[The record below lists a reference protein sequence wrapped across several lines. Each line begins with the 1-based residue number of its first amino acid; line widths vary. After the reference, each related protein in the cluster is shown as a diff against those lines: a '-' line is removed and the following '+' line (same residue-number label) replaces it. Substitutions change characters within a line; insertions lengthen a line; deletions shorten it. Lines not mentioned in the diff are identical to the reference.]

1 MMLRS
6 PLPAAVA
13 FHTASHVSFPLF
25 FFFLTSARG
34 GAATARPLTS
44 PLLARPR
51 PGRGEGRGRPRR
63 ERVPRPRG
71 PRECG
76 GEGPRAAAAGRGGG
90 PGGALGASLEGAEP
104 SAPAWPYRPGGGVHR
119 LGAPA
124 RPPGTGA
131 PPGGSPP
138 VLSPPTA
145 PPHDPRREAAEL
157 RLPKKREIA
166 KPI

>member
-51 PGRGEGRGRPRR
+51 PGRGRGGG
-63 ERVPRPRG
+63 G
-71 PRECG
+71 PG
-76 GEGPRAAAAGRGGG
+76 ASASLGPAGLGSAAGRGHG
-90 PGGALGASLEGAEP
+90 PRWRAEGEGPAEP
-104 SAPAWPYRPGGGVHR
+104 SEPASRAR
-119 LGAPA
+119 NPA
-124 RPPGTGA
+124 RPPGRTARVGA
-131 PPGGSPP
+131 CTALVPRPARPGLGRRPE
-138 VLSPPTA
+138 V
-145 PPHDPRREAAEL
+145 PRPSSLLPRPL
-157 RLPKKREIA
+157 RTTPGVRR
-166 KPI
+166 PS